1 MYVMG
6 RNSRGW
12 RRAVVIIMT
21 VMVVVVGEGGALL
34 TLDAESCYTLVDS
47 IKGIF

>member
-1 MYVMG
+1 MV
-6 RNSRGW
+6 
-12 RRAVVIIMT
+12 
-21 VMVVVVGEGGALL
+21 VMVYVVGEGEL

>member
-1 MYVMG
+1 
-6 RNSRGW
+6 
-12 RRAVVIIMT
+12 
-21 VMVVVVGEGGALL
+21 MVVMAVVGEGEL